1 MLTGVQLS
9 LEFLSPFLNT
19 SVIFAFLNEDGK
31 LDFSTES
38 LKLARRMSANR
49 PALVLIIFVGIAIS

>member
-19 SVIFAFLNEDGK
+19 SVIFAFLKEDGK
-31 LDFSTES
+31 LNFSTES
-38 LKLARRMSANR
+38 LKLARRMSVNR